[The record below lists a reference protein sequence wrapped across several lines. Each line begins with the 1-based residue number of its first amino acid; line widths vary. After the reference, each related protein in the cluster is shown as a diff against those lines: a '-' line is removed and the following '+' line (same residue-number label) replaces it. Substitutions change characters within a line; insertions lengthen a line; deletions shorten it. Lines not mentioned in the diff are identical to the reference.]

1 MKTGSGLV
9 VLASALSL
17 VGSLAIVSSVGAFS
31 LASVPSTQSPVSH
44 YATERS
50 QVTSA
55 SRKSLVESDDLVVAV
70 DDFTYTGV
78 IKASATNPYAPPPR
92 RPPTK
97 KKAAPPSKKTK

>member
-1 MKTGSGLV
+1 MKTRSGLV

-17 VGSLAIVSSVGAFS
+17 VGSLAIASSVGAFS
-31 LASVPSTQSPVSH
+31 LATVPSTQSPVSH

-50 QVTSA
+50 QVA
-55 SRKSLVESDDLVVAV
+55 PVSRKSLVESDDLVVAV

-97 KKAAPPSKKTK
+97 KTTPPSKKTK